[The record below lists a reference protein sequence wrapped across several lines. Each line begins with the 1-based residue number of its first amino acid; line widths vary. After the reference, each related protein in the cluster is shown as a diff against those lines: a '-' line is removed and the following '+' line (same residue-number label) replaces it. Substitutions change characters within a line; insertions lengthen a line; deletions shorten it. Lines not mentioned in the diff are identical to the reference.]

1 MAVAEGTWRHRE
13 ACDEVKQSHEDSI
26 SVQCSRK
33 MLDGFTPEGY
43 LGRILN
49 GGHFSHLSLRL
60 YIESGWMREGYLFDS
75 LLFADPLI
83 LFNVRDR
90 VRESVVFLFELF
102 VTLALIVARSG
113 L

>member
-1 MAVAEGTWRHRE
+1 
-13 ACDEVKQSHEDSI
+13 
-26 SVQCSRK
+26 
-33 MLDGFTPEGY
+33 
-43 LGRILN
+43 
-49 GGHFSHLSLRL
+49 
-60 YIESGWMREGYLFDS
+60 MREGYLFDS